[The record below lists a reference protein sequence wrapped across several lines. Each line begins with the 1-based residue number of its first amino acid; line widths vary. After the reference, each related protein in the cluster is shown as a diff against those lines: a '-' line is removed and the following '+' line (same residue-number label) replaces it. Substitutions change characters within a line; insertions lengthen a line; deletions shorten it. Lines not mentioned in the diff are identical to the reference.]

1 MEDKLNIR
9 ILSKE
14 KNKEVLSHFA
24 HLLPQDMVGVNCDWE
39 FVGALYDG
47 VPCGI
52 LAYIVDDEIVIPW
65 IYVDETYRRRAV
77 GSRMLETL
85 RNDLE
90 DRLLFMGFS
99 CEIVLD
105 QEGGGLDLI
114 EFFSTIEDMDIEPRY
129 CIYKISPSEYRK
141 TFEEHPLFKGN
152 QAFVAQ
158 RLIDIPDNQKIAFM
172 SIPKVADCYQ
182 IDQIS
187 KWREGIEEDL
197 SLCILDD
204 DKVTSAIIL
213 TDMGED
219 ILSVELIYA
228 SGMESLT
235 KLLIAF
241 GQALMEKGNGKS
253 LIFRAVNDKIM
264 EFTEKLFSEIE
275 VCCEVWE
282 ASNF

>member
-14 KNKEVLSHFA
+14 KNKEVLRHFS
-24 HLLPQDMVGVNCDWE
+24 HLLPQDMAVKASDWE
-39 FVGALYDG
+39 FVGAFYEG

-65 IYVDETYRRRAV
+65 IYVDEPYRHRYI
-77 GSRMLETL
+77 GSKMIEVLKD
-85 RNDLE
+85 DLE
-90 DRLLFMGFS
+90 DKLLFMGFS

-105 QEGGGLDLI
+105 TEGNGLDLI
-114 EFFSTIEDMDIEPRY
+114 EFFSTIEDIDIEPKY
-129 CIYKISPSEYRK
+129 CIYKISPGEYK
-141 TFEEHPLFKGN
+141 KSFEEHAFFRSN
-152 QAFVAQ
+152 QNSVSQ
-158 RLIDIPDNQKIAFM
+158 RLIDLPDNLKIAFM
-172 SIPKVADCYQ
+172 STPKVADRYQ
-182 IDQIS
+182 IDQIQN
-187 KWREGIEEDL
+187 WRESIEEDL

-219 ILSVELIYA
+219 TMSIELLYA

-241 GQALMEKGNGKS
+241 GQALMEKDNGKS
-253 LIFRAVNDKIM
+253 LVFRAVNDKIM
-264 EFTEKLFSEIE
+264 ELAGGLFSEIE
-275 VCCEVWE
+275 VCGEVWE
-282 ASNF
+282 VSSF